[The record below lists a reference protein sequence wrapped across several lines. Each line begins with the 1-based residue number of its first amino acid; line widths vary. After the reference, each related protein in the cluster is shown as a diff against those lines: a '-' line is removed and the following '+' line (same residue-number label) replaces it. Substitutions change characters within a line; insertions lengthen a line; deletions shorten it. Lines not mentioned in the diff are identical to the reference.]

1 MLREVQVMTVVTQI
15 RHGCIELKTLGGGR
29 GAYIAR
35 GGISIRFKKAYC
47 QNFMSFNK
55 LLK

>member
-15 RHGCIELKTLGGGR
+15 RHGCIELKTLGWGEGKGGI
-29 GAYIAR
+29 YCYR

-47 QNFMSFNK
+47 PKSYEF
-55 LLK
+55 